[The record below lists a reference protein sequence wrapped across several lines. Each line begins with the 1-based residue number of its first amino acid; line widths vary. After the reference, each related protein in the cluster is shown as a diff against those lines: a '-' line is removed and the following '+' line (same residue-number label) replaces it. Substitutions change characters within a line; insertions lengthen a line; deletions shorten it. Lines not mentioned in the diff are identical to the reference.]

1 MSNTN
6 DEMEAFYFFDSIGQC
21 DSIIINF
28 KCTKCSDYHL
38 NSILSNKESK
48 QIKIEENYYITK
60 KKFGVSISTGC
71 GAWYTCGVL
80 NVIQKENLQL
90 RISLVDFDRKK
101 WKELVKN

>member
-1 MSNTN
+1 MFCLLLKLGLGKNYLRYDKETIKSTYKSLFENEFSDSSSFFTGTNESLKVTMSNTN

-48 QIKIEENYYITK
+48 
-60 KKFGVSISTGC
+60 
-71 GAWYTCGVL
+71 
-80 NVIQKENLQL
+80 
-90 RISLVDFDRKK
+90 
-101 WKELVKN
+101 